1 VAYLKSTFATSAA
14 DALDVENG
22 EYLALMLWEDNPTDP
37 GKDVAMAYPVQSV
50 TFPLPPTYLPILP
63 CRLGPRKPLVPNFRW
78 PFEDCVIDTSKKFVF
93 KHTISAGDFRALAP
107 VVSEEVD
114 IIFMAD
120 DLVNDRRAEL
130 EYLVSRKA
138 EHDAAGLADDGD
150 VWATFSADSTRAA
163 VVPGAFFPPSWISA
177 EVRSDI
183 ESFKLSL
190 PARKLFDD
198 ERKVKLYVFTSLDGR
213 LPDRS

>member
-37 GKDVAMAYPVQSV
+37 GKDIAMAYLVQSV

-63 CRLGPRKPLVPNFRW
+63 CRMGPRKPLVPNFRW

-93 KHTISAGDFRALAP
+93 EHAISAGDFRALAP
-107 VVSEEVD
+107 AVSKEVD
-114 IIFMAD
+114 AIFEDD
-120 DLVNDRRAEL
+120 DLVNARTAKL
-130 EYLVSRKA
+130 EYLASRKA
-138 EHDAAGLADDGD
+138 EHGAAGLADDD
-150 VWATFSADSTRAA
+150 LVWSTFSVHSTRAA

-190 PARKLFDD
+190 PARRLFDD
-198 ERKVKLYVFTSLDGR
+198 ERKVKMYVSTSLDGR